1 MGGVQFQD
9 EQFYVK
15 VNEFLFAT
23 CEQKKKKMIISV
35 AVIRY

>member
-23 CEQKKKKMIISV
+23 CKQKKND
-35 AVIRY
+35 Y